1 MENKQELLLPSE
13 YAKLKNISKAAVSK
27 QMAANKLVLV
37 IKDGRRMIKV
47 WFYFFKKLTNL
58 LKWER

>member
-47 WFYFFKKLTNL
+47 
-58 LKWER
+58 